1 MSDHD
6 EKEIG
11 LSVPEEDVT
20 SAHADEDPSQTGS
33 QSQDEPALSGVD
45 GTITESRA
53 DPETDGETV
62 SSPTPLK
69 AISPLDVKIHEFEGP
84 LDLLLHMIRENKIDI
99 FDIPITLIT
108 EHYLDYL
115 KQMKELDLNISG
127 DFLVMAATLIYIKS
141 KMLLP
146 AETVDEDEDSSL
158 DPRDELV
165 RKLLEYQSFKEA
177 AKELGMLAEERSKI
191 FTRQVTDLKQYIGPI
206 EEKDTEFTNDLYEL
220 IQAFARLLKE
230 PKQEVVHQVTE
241 EIVSIEEKM
250 EEIRTA
256 IMQKGSI
263 RFSELFRTQR
273 SRNLIIAS
281 FFAILELCKQ
291 KCLTVKQ
298 DDTFGEIVL
307 HKVA

>member
-1 MSDHD
+1 MNEPE
-6 EKEIG
+6 EKDVE
-11 LSVPEEDVT
+11 LSVSEE
-20 SAHADEDPSQTGS
+20 HAGLDQSVESVPVASSTDQSTERGPDAAVDP
-33 QSQDEPALSGVD
+33 ASGTAKV
-45 GTITESRA
+45 
-53 DPETDGETV
+53 
-62 SSPTPLK
+62 L
-69 AISPLDVKIHEFEGP
+69 SPLDVKIHEFEGP
-84 LDLLLHMIRENKIDI
+84 LDLLLHMIRDNKIDI
-99 FDIPITLIT
+99 FDIPITVIT

-146 AETVDEDEDSSL
+146 AETVDDDEDPSQ

-191 FTRQVTDLKQYIGPI
+191 FTRQITDLKQYIGPV
-206 EEKDTEFTNDLYEL
+206 EAQDTEFTSDLYEL

-230 PKQEVVHQVTE
+230 PKKEVEHQVAE
-241 EIVSIEEKM
+241 EVVSIEEKM
-250 EEIRTA
+250 EEIRHT
-256 IMQKGSI
+256 ILQKGSL
-263 RFSELFRTQR
+263 RFSELFSKQRT
-273 SRNLIIAS
+273 RNLIIAS

-291 KCLTVKQ
+291 KFLTVKQ
-298 DDTFGEIVL
+298 DNTFGEIVL